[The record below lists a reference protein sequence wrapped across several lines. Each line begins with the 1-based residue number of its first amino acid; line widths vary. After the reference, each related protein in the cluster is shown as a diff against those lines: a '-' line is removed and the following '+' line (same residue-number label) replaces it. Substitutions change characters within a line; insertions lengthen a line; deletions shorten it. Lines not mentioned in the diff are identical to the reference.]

1 MDVSRGITRRA
12 LLQGASAT
20 TAVVALG
27 HLGACTSDDDP
38 EARPPNVLLVIAD
51 DMRADFLRFAEQI
64 QARLGAP
71 GRTFTAARTNVSL
84 CQPFRVGL
92 LTAQRSSEHLVLG
105 NGDTSRVPHD
115 DTLGRW
121 VQDAGYRTG
130 LIGKYLNGAPAM
142 TPAPAG
148 WTTWRQL
155 LGDTDPNAYE
165 RVGYRVHDGT
175 TTTQPDGPEL
185 DYLRDEVTA
194 FVGGAEPWFCLMTP
208 TAPHHPYQPEPSDE
222 GRWADLEWETP
233 ENADQSDKPS
243 WYASLPPLPEAAR
256 ERFRADARA
265 QAEEISGLDRV
276 VIEVL
281 DSLPEATLANT
292 VVLFTSDDGM
302 SYGEHRSPYGASKN
316 DFYEHNLLVP
326 LIGHGPGFE
335 EGTSTEPVS
344 PEIDLAATIVAIT
357 GATASRTLDGLD
369 LREVQD
375 DPSTHAG
382 RHLLHERSGGG
393 TNNPNPYAGLGVS
406 NATRKLMRW
415 TGQTG
420 TDRYEAYDLDTDPNE
435 FENWAHDPTRRHER
449 DALEAELDRLAP
461 PPSLEPTLLYAHDE
475 AGATAELVTDPLS
488 PAYLAVLVVDV
499 FTALA
504 GAEVADPVVAG
515 DGIDRVELLASHAQV
530 GTDGVRRRL
539 LSFQARSLGGTEP
552 ITITAGDEQMLSSLA
567 VTVTEYAYHAAVVH
581 TAAAGGTTPT
591 RRLGVT
597 LPEPQAPDRPAH
609 LAVLMDADQP
619 VAGAD
624 GAQVLRASR
633 QTDPPLGFA
642 TLWVA
647 SSSSPAAT
655 VPAATARWSA
665 VASEI
670 GT

>member
-27 HLGACTSDDDP
+27 QIGACSSSEDP
-38 EARPPNVLLVIAD
+38 EVRRPNVLLVIAD
-51 DMRADFLRFAEQI
+51 DMRADFLPFAEQI
-64 QARLGAP
+64 EARLGAQ

-92 LTAQRSSEHLVLG
+92 LTAQRSLEHMVLG
-105 NGDTSRVPHD
+105 NGDTRRVPHD

-121 VQDAGYRTG
+121 VQDAGYRTA

-155 LGDTDPNAYE
+155 LGDADPNAYE
-165 RVGYRVHDGT
+165 REGYSVHDGT

-208 TAPHHPYQPEPSDE
+208 TAPHYPYQPEPPDQ

-243 WYASLPPLPEAAR
+243 WYASLPPLPDATK

-265 QAEEISGLDRV
+265 QAEEVSGVDRV
-276 VIEVL
+276 VMEIL
-281 DSLPEATLANT
+281 DSLPEATRANT

-316 DFYEHNLLVP
+316 DLYEHNLLVP
-326 LIGHGPGFE
+326 LIGHGPGFD
-335 EGTSTEPVS
+335 EGTSREPVS

-357 GATASRTLDGLD
+357 GATASRTLDGVD

-375 DPSTHAG
+375 DPSAHAD
-382 RHLLHERSGGG
+382 RYLLHERSGGG

-435 FENWAHDPTRRHER
+435 FENWAHEPVRRAER
-449 DALEAELDRLAP
+449 DALEAALDRLAP

-475 AGATAELVTDPLS
+475 AGPTTELVTDALS
-488 PAYLAVLVVDV
+488 PAYFAVLVVDV
-499 FTALA
+499 FATRADA
-504 GAEVADPVVAG
+504 DVADPVVTG
-515 DGIDRVELLASHAQV
+515 DGIDRVALLASDAQV
-530 GTDGVRRRL
+530 GADGVRRRL
-539 LSFQARSLGGTEP
+539 VSFQARGLAGSEP
-552 ITITAGDEQMLSSLA
+552 ITVTAGDGQTLSSLA
-567 VTVTEYAYHAAVVH
+567 VTVTEYAYHAAVVQ
-581 TAAAGGTTPT
+581 TAAAGGETATG
-591 RRLGVT
+591 RLGVT
-597 LPEPQAPDRPAH
+597 LPEPQAADRPAH
-609 LAVLMDADQP
+609 LAVLVDADRP
-619 VAGAD
+619 VEGAD
-624 GAQVLRASR
+624 GAEVLHAAR
-633 QTDPPLGFA
+633 QADPALGFA

-647 SSSSPAAT
+647 SSRTPAAT
-655 VPAATARWSA
+655 VPAGSTRWSA